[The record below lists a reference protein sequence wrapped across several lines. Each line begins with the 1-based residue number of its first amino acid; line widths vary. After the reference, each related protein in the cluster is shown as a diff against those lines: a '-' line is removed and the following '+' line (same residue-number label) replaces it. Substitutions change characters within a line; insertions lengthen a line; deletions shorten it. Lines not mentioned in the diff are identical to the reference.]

1 MTIKTSCIAVL
12 VACLGVS
19 SAFAQKTTPR
29 FKVIAFYTGKA
40 DAAHISFV
48 NEAKPWFARMAAE
61 HHFSFESTQNWDN
74 LNREFLAPYQ
84 VVVFL
89 DTRPDSPRQ
98 REAFHEYMKNWRGL
112 DGAHFS
118 AFRAHALEI
127 PAELGLVSQRVLGLR
142 HVCREHMETHLGD
155 PSSGGHPAPRDRR
168 IAGQF
173 PECPQRMVQVV
184 QRSEDQPEYPDPGID
199 RSGQLPPW
207 HRAEEARNL
216 ARWILSRRVD
226 KPEIPHGLLQHGP

>member
-1 MTIKTSCIAVL
+1 MAIKTSCIAVL
-12 VACLGVS
+12 AACLGVS
-19 SAFAQKTTPR
+19 SAFAQETTPR

-98 REAFHEYMKNWRGL
+98 REAFQEYMKNG
-112 DGAHFS
+112 GAWMGFHFS
-118 AFRAHALEI
+118 AFRAHSLEI
-127 PAELGLVSQRVLGLR
+127 SAELGLVSQRVPGLR
-142 HVCREHMETHLGD
+142 HVRQEHMETHLGD
-155 PSSGGHPAPRDRR
+155 PAGGGHPAPRDRR
-168 IAGQF
+168 IAGHF

-184 QRSEDQPEYPDPGID
+184 QGSENQPEYPDPGLD
-199 RSGQLPPW
+199 RSGQLPPG

-216 ARWILSRRVD
+216 ARRILSCGLD
-226 KPEIPHGLLQHGP
+226 KPEIPHDLLQHGP

>member
-1 MTIKTSCIAVL
+1 MAIKTSCFAVL

-48 NEAKPWFARMAAE
+48 KEARQWFARMAAE
-61 HHFSFESTQNWDN
+61 HHFSFTSTQDWDN

-98 REAFHEYMKNWRGL
+98 REAFQGDMKNGGGW
-112 DGAHFS
+112 
-118 AFRAHALEI
+118 
-127 PAELGLVSQRVLGLR
+127 LGV
-142 HVCREHMETHLGD
+142 HL
-155 PSSGGHPAPRDRR
+155 S
-168 IAGQF
+168 
-173 PECPQRMVQVV
+173 
-184 QRSEDQPEYPDPGID
+184 
-199 RSGQLPPW
+199 
-207 HRAEEARNL
+207 
-216 ARWILSRRVD
+216 
-226 KPEIPHGLLQHGP
+226 

>member
-1 MTIKTSCIAVL
+1 MAIKTSCIAVL

-48 NEAKPWFARMAAE
+48 KEARPWFARMAAE

-98 REAFHEYMKNWRGL
+98 REAFQEYMKNGGAFL
-112 DGAHFS
+112 DGLSLLS
-118 AFRAHALEI
+118 AFSRGSLPRNIRRTGTGITYNESPWA
-127 PAELGLVSQRVLGLR
+127 PACMSG
-142 HVCREHMETHLGD
+142 THGD
-155 PSSGGHPAPRDRR
+155 PPR
-168 IAGQF
+168 
-173 PECPQRMVQVV
+173 
-184 QRSEDQPEYPDPGID
+184 RSFGWRTPSTPRPSDCRP
-199 RSGQLPPW
+199 
-207 HRAEEARNL
+207 
-216 ARWILSRRVD
+216 LSRV
-226 KPEIPHGLLQHGP
+226 PPTNGTSGPRI